1 MGWLTKFLKGSNHK
15 HSGRGY
21 TGKYGHDRDSDN
33 HDNSA
38 DDLND
43 FEREE
48 IDRAIAISLSE
59 VTEEVT
65 EEDHKGKKVIGKI
78 YAFARRWLKC
88 CFV

>member
-1 MGWLTKFLKGSNHK
+1 
-15 HSGRGY
+15 
-21 TGKYGHDRDSDN
+21 
-33 HDNSA
+33 
-38 DDLND
+38 LND

-59 VTEEVT
+59 VS

-78 YAFARRWLKC
+78 YAFANQWLKC